1 MPKENVNSV
10 FRHEL
15 NIIQKGTADETDRK
29 FKNSNYTNW
38 NLRGTDVRKEI
49 EEKMNLELLNYNVP
63 KRENKYG

>member
-15 NIIQKGTADETDRK
+15 NIIQKGTADRKKTDRK

-38 NLRGTDVRKEI
+38 NLWELMLGKKLKRK
-49 EEKMNLELLNYNVP
+49 
-63 KRENKYG
+63 